1 MGAEKIADCAKEYA
15 YATNDSKANYPS
27 GSPKKVY
34 KDALDKVYPSH
45 NKWGTAPSKGA
56 SCDVF
61 VGVCVRS
68 AGVDKDFPRGLDEQ
82 ISHLKKSDKFKEVSV
97 TTSTV
102 HDGDIIVYT
111 KTSGGGHICIACGGK
126 TKEAGYQH
134 YYPKTTNTLKS
145 RLSKSGKKWLKV
157 YRAV

>member
-1 MGAEKIADCAKEYA
+1 MD
-15 YATNDSKANYPS
+15 KA
-27 GSPKKVY
+27 
-34 KDALDKVYPSH
+34 YPSH
-45 NKWGTAPSKGA
+45 NKWGKATSKGA

-61 VGVCVRS
+61 VGTCVRS
-68 AGVDKDFPRGLDEQ
+68 AGVDKDFPRGLKEQ
-82 ISHLKKSDKFKEVSV
+82 ITHLAKSSTFKEVSV

-111 KTSGGGHICIACGGK
+111 KSSGGSHICIAYDGK
-126 TKEAGYQH
+126 IKEAGHEH

-145 RLSKSGKKWLKV
+145 RLSKSGKKWLKG